1 LQFADIGAGELY
13 ACIQERDF
21 RGVKMANY
29 SDESNGFGNFS
40 VETIETVQSERVSS
54 SRVIDLRRHPRVDTR
69 LQARMITENGKV
81 EGRVTNLSR
90 SGLRFEAGSKLAD
103 LLKGSGMKDGHP
115 PEVVELCFDV
125 PTQNAAYMPVVVGA
139 RVVHVTDNEEGNYM
153 CGVEFRVFAEGDQA
167 LIDYLHTRGVAT

>member
-1 LQFADIGAGELY
+1 
-13 ACIQERDF
+13 
-21 RGVKMANY
+21 MANY
-29 SDESNGFGNFS
+29 SDDSNGFGNFRM
-40 VETIETVQSERVSS
+40 ETIETVQSERVSS

-115 PEVVELCFDV
+115 PEVVELCFEV
-125 PTQNAAYMPVVVGA
+125 PTQNAAYMPVVVQA
-139 RVVHVTDNEEGNYM
+139 RVMHVTGNEGGNHM

-167 LIDYLHTRGVAT
+167 LIDYLHTRGVVT